1 MNVLYIASA
10 VIGFALLAVG
20 LLVDDLVDGI
30 ELAPDWA
37 SIPVLG
43 AGLGAFGIAGWATG
57 SLGAGAAAA
66 AVVAVLAALLFAVG
80 AFWFAAKVRD
90 GATDATPRASDT
102 VGLTARVI
110 TPVAGGRGE
119 VLLRIGGQPRKLTA
133 ISESDLELGEQV
145 VVIESISDS
154 AVRVITQ
161 HEFWGTSEADSLA
174 PASPELDISDPM
186 VPEAA
191 VQEPTTEEDN

>member
-10 VIGFALLAVG
+10 VIGFALLALG

-30 ELAPDWA
+30 EIAPDWA

-43 AGLGAFGIAGWATG
+43 AGLGAFGIAGWSTG

-80 AFWFAAKVRD
+80 AFWFAVKVRD

-133 ISESDLELGEQV
+133 ISKSDLELGEHV

-154 AVRVITQ
+154 AVRVISQ
-161 HEFWGTSEADSLA
+161 YEFWGT
-174 PASPELDISDPM
+174 
-186 VPEAA
+186 PEAG
-191 VQEPTTEEDN
+191 